1 MTTLAFDDS
10 TISKITADS
19 AKIGLALAVVID
31 GVVGVGYL
39 DENAAVL
46 VADGNRGGVIGPVT
60 TITVQTSA
68 FPTGSLKVDK
78 TITVGGNSYTIR
90 SALPE
95 GDTAFTKL
103 LLGSV

>member
-1 MTTLAFDDS
+1 MTLAFDDS
-10 TISKITADS
+10 TISKIMADA
-19 AKIGLALAVVID
+19 AKIGLNLAVVID
-31 GVVGVGYL
+31 GVVGVGFL

-68 FPTGSLKVDK
+68 FPASSLKVDK
-78 TITVGGNSYTIR
+78 AITFAGNPYTIR

-95 GDTAFTKL
+95 GDTGFTRL